1 METPLYANLKVFLKP
16 IPGKVPEGKDMKYE
30 AVYDH
35 IKEASRE
42 DLDLPQGVWVQDL
55 KSADWKKTE
64 LLCADVLKNH
74 SKDLQVTAWLLEAWL
89 SLYHMNGLKAGLD
102 LLFQMTTKFWDVAY
116 PQLKLD
122 DPEFRQAPFNW
133 INEKLADRFN
143 KIEVTYPESQDLKTY
158 SYATYLDIH
167 KDGGVR
173 VTASEEAKDKER
185 NPERFKKSI
194 NATKD
199 EFFQSLTDTG
209 NTALSLLKELQT
221 FLDGKFPENGPSLY
235 HAQNKI
241 KEIVEFAEQVLEER
255 YQKTGDNTLNV
266 VSETSPTAP
275 TETSPETPE
284 PAPNKTDLHVDTVLS
299 SRLEAYAVIEKAA
312 NYLEKLDPHSP
323 SPHLIKRAIKWGN
336 LSLKDLLNEMVKDPQ
351 TLGELNH
358 LLGITSKE
366 ISDNQ
371 TDSES
376 SPNRENNSPAP
387 STE

>member
-1 METPLYANLKVFLKP
+1 MATLPYVDLKVFLNP
-16 IPGKVPEGKDMKYE
+16 IPGNIPQGKDMKYE
-30 AVYDH
+30 AIYDH

-64 LLCADVLKNH
+64 ALCTDVLKNY

-89 SLYHMNGLKAGLD
+89 SLYHMDGLKAGLD
-102 LLFQMTTKFWDVAY
+102 LLFQMTTKFWDLAY
-116 PQLKLD
+116 PELKLD

-143 KIEVTYPESQDLKTY
+143 KIEVTYPESQDLKAY
-158 SYATYLDIH
+158 SYATYIDIH

-173 VTASEEAKDKER
+173 ITAVEETKNNER

-194 NATKD
+194 DATKD
-199 EFFQSLTDTG
+199 GFFESLKDTG
-209 NTALSLLKELQT
+209 NIALSLVKELQT

-241 KEIVEFAEQVLEER
+241 KEIVAFAEQVLEER
-255 YQKTGDNTLNV
+255 YQKNGDSTLNI
-266 VSETSPTAP
+266 VSETILTENAP
-275 TETSPETPE
+275 KTPE
-284 PAPNKTDLHVDTVLS
+284 PGPTETDLHVDTVVN
-299 SRLEAYAVIEKAA
+299 SRSEAYAVIEKAA

-323 SPHLIKRAIKWGN
+323 SPHLIKRAIKWGS

-351 TLGELNH
+351 ALDELHH
-358 LLGITSKE
+358 LLGITSDG
-366 ISDNQ
+366 ILDSQ
-371 TDSES
+371 TDSSGPSHPKKDS
-376 SPNRENNSPAP
+376 SLP